1 MEPCGSLQ
9 GEIAELDQS
18 PADDRAWQRGTAR
31 CGRMEGHGQSP
42 GVAGGFPLPLQM
54 LLEGPAFVRSQGG
67 AQRPSLSGSGAVG
80 SPGAEPVVGRETSS
94 LVQKVG

>member
-1 MEPCGSLQ
+1 MVEQFASLQ

-31 CGRMEGHGQSP
+31 CGRLEGHGQ
-42 GVAGGFPLPLQM
+42 
-54 LLEGPAFVRSQGG
+54 
-67 AQRPSLSGSGAVG
+67 